1 MNTKKEKIIAVVGPT
16 ASGKSALGVEIAER
30 YEGEIISADSRQV
43 YSGLDIGSG
52 KITKDEM
59 KGIPHHML
67 DMADPMDTYSVSDF
81 VREATFAL
89 EDILRR
95 NKIPLIVGGTFF
107 YSDALIYGWD
117 LPEVPP
123 NQILREELE
132 SMTLEELVEMLE
144 EKDTLYS
151 ERVDTE
157 NKRRV
162 IRALEIIEA
171 GESLEPL
178 QKESPYDVLWVGI
191 ETDEAL
197 RVRIEERFD
206 ARIKGGMIE
215 EVERLLV
222 QGVTYSRLQELGLE
236 YAHISSYLLG
246 KIDKEEMK
254 ETILSKSW
262 QYSRRQLTW
271 LRKNKNI
278 EWFPLSKKEEIFI
291 RVGAFLH
298 NI

>member
-1 MNTKKEKIIAVVGPT
+1 MTKSKQKIIVVVGPT
-16 ASGKSALGVEIAER
+16 ASGKSALGVEIAEL
-30 YEGEIISADSRQV
+30 YDGEIISADSRQV
-43 YSGLDIGSG
+43 YAGLDIGSG

-89 EDILRR
+89 KDILCR
-95 NKIPLIVGGTFF
+95 NKIPIIVGGTFF

-132 SMTLEELVEMLE
+132 SSTLEELVEMLE
-144 EKDTLYS
+144 EKDPFYS

-171 GESLEPL
+171 GGSLEPL
-178 QKESPYDVLWVGI
+178 KKESPHDVLWIGI
-191 ETDEAL
+191 ETDESL
-197 RVRIEERFD
+197 R
-206 ARIKGGMIE
+206 ARIRERLDTRLKEGMIE

-222 QGVTYSRLQELGLE
+222 EGVTYSRLQDLGLE
-236 YAHISSYLLG
+236 YAQVSSYLLG

-254 ETILSKSW
+254 EAILTKSW

-278 EWFPLSKKEEIFI
+278 KWFPLSKKKEII
-291 RVGAFLH
+291 RCVDEFLK
-298 NI
+298 NN